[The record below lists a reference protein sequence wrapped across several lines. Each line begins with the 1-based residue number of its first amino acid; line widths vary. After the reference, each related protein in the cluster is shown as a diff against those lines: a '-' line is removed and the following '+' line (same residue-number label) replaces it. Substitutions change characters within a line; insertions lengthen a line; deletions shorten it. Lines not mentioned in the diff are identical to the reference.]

1 MVLRQLVKKSVVIG
15 FINGCCLIDSYMDG
29 ESAFV
34 DIFQVC
40 CQEHTVPITCHLS
53 VLRGFCTVI
62 RTVPGRGCGLL
73 YREGDFA
80 FPPPLQMPK
89 TSDLL
94 HHCFYFLIL
103 ASALKALE
111 SPSEFL
117 LMQSVYCPSYS
128 QTLLL
133 SNPALWRK
141 VSNLL
146 MVTSRSG

>member
-1 MVLRQLVKKSVVIG
+1 MVLRQLVKKSIVIG

-29 ESAFV
+29 EAAFV

-53 VLRGFCTVI
+53 VLRGFCSVI
-62 RTVPGRGCGLL
+62 CTVPRRGCGLL

-94 HHCFYFLIL
+94 HHCFYFFYFSFFSEGTRKSQWIPSHAVSVLSQL
-103 ASALKALE
+103 LSDSALK
-111 SPSEFL
+111 
-117 LMQSVYCPSYS
+117 
-128 QTLLL
+128 
-133 SNPALWRK
+133 
-141 VSNLL
+141 
-146 MVTSRSG
+146 